1 MKKIIIILAALFMA
15 ISCDI
20 IEGPYKQELTTAGEF
35 NKNVVLF
42 DFTAINCVFCPTA
55 NKVAE
60 SLSDLYG
67 HDNVIVIGAHA
78 SSLAVPI
85 KDKNQVDF
93 RSEPSTELY
102 DKFAKGEGLPLG
114 MVNFR
119 DIDGRKITNFGN
131 WDGMIIEE
139 SYLEPEMDL
148 TMELTHDEGTQDVEI
163 TITADYFTSS
173 NPDDNICIY
182 VTEDSLISDQKDN
195 GVIVEN
201 YVHNHVLRASVT
213 GTLGTQF
220 TGNDVVSGDS
230 FSKSYNYT
238 IPEEYRANKL
248 RFVAFIKNKNT
259 NYIKQVTAKY
269 LYEKSEK

>member
-1 MKKIIIILAALFMA
+1 MKKIILILATLFMA

-20 IEGPYKQELTTAGEF
+20 VEEPYKQELTTAGEF
-35 NKNVVLF
+35 KKNVLIF

-55 NKVAE
+55 NQVAE

-67 HDNVIVIGAHA
+67 HDNVIVIGAHS
-78 SSLAVPI
+78 SSLAVPL

-114 MVNFR
+114 MVNLR

-131 WDGMIIEE
+131 WDGMVIEE

-148 TMELTHDEGTQDVEI
+148 TMELIHEEGSQDVEI
-163 TITADYFTSS
+163 EITADFFEAS
-173 NPDDNICIY
+173 NSDDNICIY

-195 GVIVEN
+195 GVIIEN
-201 YVHNHVLRASVT
+201 YVHDHVLRASVT
-213 GTLGTQF
+213 GTFGTQF
-220 TGNDVVSGDS
+220 TSNDINSGES

-238 IPEEYRANKL
+238 IPDEYNAKKL
-248 RFVAFIKNKNT
+248 RFVAFIMNKNT

-269 LYEKSEK
+269 LYEKSE

>member
-1 MKKIIIILAALFMA
+1 MKKTIIFLTILFLAV
-15 ISCDI
+15 SCDVV
-20 IEGPYKQELTTAGEF
+20 EGPYKQELTTAGEF

-55 NKVAE
+55 NRVAE

-78 SSLAVPI
+78 STLAVPI

-93 RSEPSTELY
+93 RTETSNELY

-114 MVNFR
+114 MVNQR

-131 WDGMIIEE
+131 WDGMVIEE

-148 TMELTHDEGTQDVEI
+148 TMELNHEEGTQEVEI
-163 TITADYFTSS
+163 NITADYFTSS

-195 GVIVEN
+195 GVIIEN
-201 YVHNHVLRASVT
+201 YVHDHVLRTSVT
-213 GTLGTQF
+213 GTFGTQF
-220 TGNDVVSGDS
+220 TGTTITSGNS
-230 FSKSYNYT
+230 HSKSFNFT
-238 IPEEYRANKL
+238 IPNEYRANKL
-248 RFVAFIKNKNT
+248 RFVAFIQNKNT
-259 NYIKQVTAKY
+259 NYIKQVTAEY